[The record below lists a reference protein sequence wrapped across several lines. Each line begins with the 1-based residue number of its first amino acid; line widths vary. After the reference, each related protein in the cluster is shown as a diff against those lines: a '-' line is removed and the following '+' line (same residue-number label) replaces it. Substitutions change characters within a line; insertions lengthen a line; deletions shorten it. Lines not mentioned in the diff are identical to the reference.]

1 MHRIQ
6 RLQANSNRIQNKVIA
21 VNCFVWTNKHFSM
34 RKKWA
39 ISRSPFDPHIVRAV
53 FNNYKKNVALS
64 FAFVHD
70 DARFERWMPF
80 INGTPCFFFHSLCA
94 RLAAQLIKSNKRIQ
108 ENRTYHMESIPKPRK
123 IIQQIIL
130 FVCCRVCIFCCLSIC
145 CHQLTEIKRSMIW
158 NYAIIM
164 SRLVKGLKF
173 YAGFWF
179 QFQCHSTIMHK
190 LSSHT
195 LRTHSITI
203 GQRKFVC

>member
-1 MHRIQ
+1 M
-6 RLQANSNRIQNKVIA
+6 SN
-21 VNCFVWTNKHFSM
+21 
-34 RKKWA
+34 
-39 ISRSPFDPHIVRAV
+39 
-53 FNNYKKNVALS
+53 
-64 FAFVHD
+64 FAFTIWSAYSKSRFQQLQEKCGSFIRIR
-70 DARFERWMPF
+70 ARWCTFWTLNAIYQRNTML
-80 INGTPCFFFHSLCA
+80 FFHSLCA